1 MDYLRDFLM
10 SISLR
15 DILDIAIVAFIL
27 YKCLMLI
34 KETRAEQLLKG
45 ILIFLAFTQISKI
58 LHLYT
63 VYWILDKIMSYGVFA
78 LFIVFQDELK
88 KGLEIMGRK
97 KFFKSEKN
105 LTQEER
111 TISQLCEAIEELA
124 DKKTGALILIER
136 NTGLNEIASTGVKID
151 SIISASLIVN
161 IFEPNTPLHDGAM
174 IIKNN
179 RLKAAGCFLPLS
191 DDYTIKKTLGTR
203 HRAAIGISE
212 RSDCYSIVV
221 SEETGMIS
229 IAIDGKL
236 RRSLTILQ
244 LRKIL
249 FSSLE
254 KEEKNFK
261 FFHLGGKKNEKK

>member
-10 SISLR
+10 SISIR
-15 DILDIAIVAFIL
+15 DILDIGIVAFIL

-45 ILIFLAFTQISKI
+45 ILIFLAFTQISKL

-63 VYWILDKIMSYGVFA
+63 LYWILDKIMGYGVFA
-78 LFIVFQDELK
+78 LFIVFQDELR
-88 KGLEIMGRK
+88 KGLERMGRT
-97 KFFKSEKN
+97 KFFKDEKN
-105 LTQEER
+105 VTEEER
-111 TISQLCEAIEELA
+111 TVNQLCEAIEELS

-136 NTGLNEIASTGVKID
+136 DTGLNEIASTGVRID
-151 SIISASLIVN
+151 GAVSAGLIVN

-174 IIKNN
+174 IIKSN
-179 RLKAAGCFLPLS
+179 RIKAAGCFLPLS

-212 RSDCYSIVV
+212 RSDCYALVV

-236 RRSLTILQ
+236 KRPLTVLQ
-244 LRKIL
+244 VKKIL
-249 FSSLE
+249 LSDINQEGRKDSIFPFRRR
-254 KEEKNFK
+254 KQ
-261 FFHLGGKKNEKK
+261 